1 MERLIQ
7 VLDLFSD
14 RMGRLA
20 SMVML
25 PVLLVTFAVV
35 VLRYVFGIGLI
46 WLQDS
51 YVWLTSVFFIC
62 MAGNTFLHDR
72 HVRVELFYSR
82 MTARK
87 RALVNALGVL
97 LLLWPT
103 LFVTVQQSWRPI
115 ARSWRFLEALPNAG
129 GLSFAYV
136 HKSLVYVFCLVLFLQ
151 GLSLLLKSARTL
163 AGARGVAPEA
173 SP

>member
-51 YVWLTSVFFIC
+51 
-62 MAGNTFLHDR
+62 
-72 HVRVELFYSR
+72 
-82 MTARK
+82 
-87 RALVNALGVL
+87 
-97 LLLWPT
+97 
-103 LFVTVQQSWRPI
+103 
-115 ARSWRFLEALPNAG
+115 
-129 GLSFAYV
+129 
-136 HKSLVYVFCLVLFLQ
+136 
-151 GLSLLLKSARTL
+151 
-163 AGARGVAPEA
+163 
-173 SP
+173 